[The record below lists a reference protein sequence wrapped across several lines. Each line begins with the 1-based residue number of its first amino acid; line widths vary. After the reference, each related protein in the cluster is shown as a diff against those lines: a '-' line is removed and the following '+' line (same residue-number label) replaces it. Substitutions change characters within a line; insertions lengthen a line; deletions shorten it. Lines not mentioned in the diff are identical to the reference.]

1 MRIDDSNY
9 VDKAE
14 SVIKKLSERV
24 DKGGKPVEIV
34 TTSKI
39 RNLLAM
45 VSDTYNDILNL
56 TDDKLSEEMTGRI
69 SYMRMRFYY
78 EAGRE
83 PKVKALFEAS
93 ELLDIM
99 KEIGTSRKNYILF
112 SRYMESLVAFRKFYG
127 KNDD

>member
-1 MRIDDSNY
+1 MRITEQDY

-14 SVIKKLSERV
+14 QAIKRLTEKKDNYGR
-24 DKGGKPVEIV
+24 PVPIV

-45 VSDTYNDILNL
+45 VSDIYNEVMDLKSDRLN
-56 TDDKLSEEMTGRI
+56 DEIVGRI

-83 PKVKALFEAS
+83 QSVKELFSAS
-93 ELLDIM
+93 EILDIL
-99 KEIGTSRKNYILF
+99 KEIGTSKKNFILF
-112 SRYMESLVAFRKFYG
+112 SRYMESLVAFKRYYV

>member
-9 VDKAE
+9 VDRAE
-14 SVIKKLSERV
+14 RAIKELSTKV
-24 DKGGKPVEIV
+24 DMRGKPVGVV

-45 VSDTYNDILNL
+45 VSDMYNDVLNL

-83 PKVKALFEAS
+83 PKVKELFEAS
-93 ELLDIM
+93 EVLDIM
-99 KEIGTSRKNYILF
+99 KEIGASRKNYILF
-112 SRYMESLVAFRKFYG
+112 SRYMESLVAFRKFYVKG
-127 KNDD
+127 DD